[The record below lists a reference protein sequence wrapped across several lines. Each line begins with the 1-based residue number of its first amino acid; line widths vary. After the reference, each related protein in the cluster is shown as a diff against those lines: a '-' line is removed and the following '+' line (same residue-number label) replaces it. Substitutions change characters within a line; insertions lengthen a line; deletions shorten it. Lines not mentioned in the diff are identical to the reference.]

1 MNLYD
6 VFPFDSA
13 DVDLKQALRLLND
26 LALPEGHPR
35 RHVPA
40 EEMMQDALRLIARAA
55 AGLEEFGM
63 DLVECGMDD
72 SPENGPVPRF
82 APFVVDAE
90 AVAASRTISAAA
102 TTLREAWQL
111 AGACVLPKDA
121 IGALEA
127 AFPGPFMD
135 RLANEQSA
143 LDTF

>member
-26 LALPEGHPR
+26 LALPEEHPR

-40 EEMMQDALRLIARAA
+40 EELMQDALRLIARAA

-63 DLVECGMDD
+63 DLVECGVDD
-72 SPENGPVPRF
+72 STENGPVPRS
-82 APFVVDAE
+82 APFIVDAD
-90 AVAASRTISAAA
+90 AVAASQAISAAA
-102 TTLREAWQL
+102 TTLREAWKRSE
-111 AGACVLPKDA
+111 GCVLPKDA

-127 AFPGPFMD
+127 AFPGPFTD
-135 RLANEQSA
+135 RLAHEQSA